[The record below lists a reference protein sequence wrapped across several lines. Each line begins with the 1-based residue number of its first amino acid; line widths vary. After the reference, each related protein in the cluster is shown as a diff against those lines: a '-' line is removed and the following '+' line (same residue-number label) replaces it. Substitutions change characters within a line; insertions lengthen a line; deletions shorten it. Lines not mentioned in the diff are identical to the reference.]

1 MGMVEY
7 DQIERVNGL
16 LKKTDIK
23 GKDYIEVNQRIKGF
37 KMLYP
42 EGFIHTQLV
51 SMADG
56 ICVMTAEVGYY
67 ENGEK
72 RILGTGTAYEK
83 ESSTFIN
90 KTSYVE
96 NCVPL
101 DSEILTEYGWAYYY
115 QLRPGMKVLS
125 MNMETQQVEY
135 CKLERINIYK
145 DTPIVEM
152 KTKRFKAR
160 CTQAHKWVVRGQHT
174 PLCKKETR
182 DILRSEK
189 IVQNI
194 RQDVKPSDI
203 GKKLGWLMCDCE
215 IARTENGMPSTAY
228 ISQSKHVEYVK
239 NLFGE
244 PRKLKKYKDE
254 WMDCYEWVIPAE
266 LVRDILGYFGIST
279 YEDLPKAMLQAN
291 IEDVAGCYEAMML
304 ADGENRGFSSTYR
317 DLVDAVQIMC
327 ARLGIATGHIKTR
340 MMKNSTKPI
349 HTLSIKKTDGAYFS
363 EMEKRMLPPTDVW
376 CPTTENGTWFM
387 RQGDFVTLT
396 SNCETSAVGRALG
409 MAGIGIDTSVASA
422 EEVTNAIN
430 NQEQIKEAEKQ
441 EKIRKEKIKDVHVKA
456 LESKCENDGV
466 APGFI
471 CDLYK
476 VKTFK
481 DLTNEMFR
489 NITDN
494 WDKIMERSKG

>member
-1 MGMVEY
+1 MVEY

-96 NCVPL
+96 NC
-101 DSEILTEYGWAYYY
+101 
-115 QLRPGMKVLS
+115 
-125 MNMETQQVEY
+125 
-135 CKLERINIYK
+135 
-145 DTPIVEM
+145 
-152 KTKRFKAR
+152 
-160 CTQAHKWVVRGQHT
+160 
-174 PLCKKETR
+174 
-182 DILRSEK
+182 
-189 IVQNI
+189 
-194 RQDVKPSDI
+194 
-203 GKKLGWLMCDCE
+203 
-215 IARTENGMPSTAY
+215 
-228 ISQSKHVEYVK
+228 
-239 NLFGE
+239 
-244 PRKLKKYKDE
+244 
-254 WMDCYEWVIPAE
+254 
-266 LVRDILGYFGIST
+266 
-279 YEDLPKAMLQAN
+279 
-291 IEDVAGCYEAMML
+291 
-304 ADGENRGFSSTYR
+304 
-317 DLVDAVQIMC
+317 
-327 ARLGIATGHIKTR
+327 
-340 MMKNSTKPI
+340 
-349 HTLSIKKTDGAYFS
+349 
-363 EMEKRMLPPTDVW
+363 
-376 CPTTENGTWFM
+376 
-387 RQGDFVTLT
+387 
-396 SNCETSAVGRALG
+396 ETSAVGRALG
-409 MAGIGIDTSVASA
+409 MAGIGVDTSVASA

-476 VKTFK
+476 VNTFK